1 MYKILT
7 HLHTQSPGIYRFLMI
22 DDVEFATDS
31 LDEAAA
37 MAKQVL
43 TKVGYEDIKIVDDK
57 DFYIEVTSYSI
68 DDITEKEIE
77 LLESVLAKV
86 GTDDISLSA
95 PGDYE
100 IGLLWGKKPEPII
113 PTYVVDIQSPE
124 NIIVTPSHAEVEE
137 HGNIELMINFVDGIG
152 PYHLVINGEEC
163 ITGIPDWISFELLD
177 DHSGK
182 TILKDITQDYT
193 ITIVPDVE

>member
-86 GTDDISLSA
+86 GTDDISLSVS
-95 PGDYE
+95 GDYE
-100 IGLLWGKKPEPII
+100 IGLVWGTKPEVVT
-113 PTYVVDIQSPE
+113 PTYIVDIQSPE
-124 NIIVTPSHAEVEE
+124 DIIITPNHIEVEE
-137 HGNIELMINFVDGIG
+137 HGNIELAISSVNKIG

-163 ITGIPDWISFELLD
+163 ATGIPAWVTFELLD
-177 DHSGK
+177 DYTGK
-182 TILKDITQDYT
+182 AILTDITQDYE
-193 ITIVPDVE
+193 IVVVPDND

>member
-7 HLHTQSPGIYRFLMI
+7 HLHTQSPGVYRFLMI

-43 TKVGYEDIKIVDDK
+43 TKVGYEDMKIVDDK

-68 DDITEKEIE
+68 DDITKKEIE

-100 IGLLWGKKPEPII
+100 IGLLWGKKSEPVV
-113 PTYVVDIQSPE
+113 PTYVIDIQSPE
-124 NIIVTPSHAEVEE
+124 DIMATPNHIEVEE
-137 HGNIELMINFVDGIG
+137 HGDIELVISSVDKMG
-152 PYHLVINGEEC
+152 PYHLIINGEEC
-163 ITGIPDWISFELLD
+163 TTGIPTWITFELLD
-177 DHSGK
+177 DYTGK
-182 TILKDITQDYT
+182 AILKDITQDYT

>member
-43 TKVGYEDIKIVDDK
+43 TKVGYEDMKIVDDK
-57 DFYIEVTSYSI
+57 DFYIEITSYSI
-68 DDITEKEIE
+68 DDITEEEIE
-77 LLESVLAKV
+77 LLESALAKI

-100 IGLLWGKKPEPII
+100 IGLVWGTKPEVIA
-113 PTYVVDIQSPE
+113 PTYIVNIQAPE
-124 NIIVTPSHAEVEE
+124 GITITPNHIEVIE
-137 HGNIELMINFVDGIG
+137 HGSVEVAISSISRIG

-163 ITGIPDWISFELLD
+163 AAGIPTWIAFEQLD
-177 DHSGK
+177 DYTGK
-182 TILKDITQDYT
+182 AILTDITQDYE
-193 ITIVPDVE
+193 IVVVPDND